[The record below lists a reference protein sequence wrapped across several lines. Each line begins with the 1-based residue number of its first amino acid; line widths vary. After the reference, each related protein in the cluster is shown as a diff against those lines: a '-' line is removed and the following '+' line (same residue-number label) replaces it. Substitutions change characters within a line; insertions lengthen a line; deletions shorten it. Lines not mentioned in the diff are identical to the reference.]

1 MTAEEY
7 DIALQRIRND
17 FFTLKLSL
25 VMYKVRLEENNETKP
40 KR

>member
-7 DIALQRIRND
+7 ETIVKKIKND

-25 VMYKVRLEENNETKP
+25 VMYKVRLEENNETYP